1 MSRRG
6 KTVLLMLPVLVL
18 ILALLISGVGMAAPG
33 KGGSG
38 NGKGV
43 IHQIYTAPSGTVYNA
58 IYHVQ
63 NGKLTVTG
71 AIYPKC
77 GPLK

>member
-1 MSRRG
+1 MSRRR
-6 KTVLLMLPVLVL
+6 KTVLLLLPVLVL
-18 ILALLISGVGMAAPG
+18 IIALLISGVGIAAPG
-33 KGGSG
+33 KGGSD

-43 IHQIYTAPSGTVYNA
+43 IHQTCTAPSGTVYNA
-58 IYHVQ
+58 IYHVN

-71 AIYPKC
+71 AIYPEC